1 MNREK
6 KFFQKTFDKLQNLM
20 LEVQNIMR
28 VLKVYVA
35 VFNH

>member
-6 KFFQKTFDKLQNLM
+6 KFFQKTFDKLQKLM